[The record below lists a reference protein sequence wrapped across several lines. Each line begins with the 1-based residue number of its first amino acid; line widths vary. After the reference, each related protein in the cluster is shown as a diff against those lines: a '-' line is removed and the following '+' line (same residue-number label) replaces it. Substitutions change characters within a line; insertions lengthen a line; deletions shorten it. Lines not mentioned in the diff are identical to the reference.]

1 MLLLWIGL
9 HPSLLLAQS
18 LPDKVAFEKYGVAE
32 GLPEEAAIHLI
43 QDKQGFIWVTTQNG
57 LVKFDGYKMQVFKN
71 WQENDSTFKIR
82 NLNGG
87 LLLSRNGH
95 LWVGGGRGG
104 TGLFSFDPKTEKF
117 TSYSIDFK
125 DPTKAP
131 YPNCFLLYEDLSNH
145 IWFNSMP
152 NDDEDPF
159 LCRLN
164 PETGIVTRY
173 PQTVNRGKN
182 NDIVLNF
189 NMAESPQ
196 DSSLWIR
203 EDKGNL
209 LRFDRK
215 KDSFELGS
223 YKR

>member
-71 WQENDSTFKIR
+71 WQVNDTTFKIR

-95 LWVGGGRGG
+95 LWVGG
-104 TGLFSFDPKTEKF
+104 
-117 TSYSIDFK
+117 
-125 DPTKAP
+125 
-131 YPNCFLLYEDLSNH
+131 
-145 IWFNSMP
+145 
-152 NDDEDPF
+152 
-159 LCRLN
+159 
-164 PETGIVTRY
+164 V
-173 PQTVNRGKN
+173 
-182 NDIVLNF
+182 
-189 NMAESPQ
+189 
-196 DSSLWIR
+196 R
-203 EDKGNL
+203 E
-209 LRFDRK
+209 
-215 KDSFELGS
+215 
-223 YKR
+223 